1 MKRLVLASASPRRRE
16 ICEKLGLVFD
26 VIPALGEESLDLSK
40 PLSDAVMAVARTKS
54 EEVAARYPGQ
64 LVLGADTVVAA
75 PDGTVLGKPA
85 DREDACRM
93 LALLSGKRHRVITGV
108 WLCGSG
114 IADGFTD
121 EALVDFMPLDSG
133 EIRDYVETG
142 EPLDKAGGY
151 AVQGRGMRFVKGI
164 QGDFYTVMGLPGAR
178 LWAFLKP
185 YLLNLS

>member
-1 MKRLVLASASPRRRE
+1 MLRLILASASPRRRE
-16 ICEKLGLVFD
+16 IGEKLGLDFD
-26 VIPALGEESLDLSK
+26 VFPALEEESLDLTK
-40 PLSDAVMAVARTKS
+40 PLPDAVTAVARAKA
-54 EEVAARYPGQ
+54 EEVAARHPGR
-64 LVLGADTVVAA
+64 VALGADTVVAA

-85 DREDACRM
+85 NREDACRM

-108 WLCGSG
+108 WLSGPG
-114 IADGFTD
+114 IADGFAD
-121 EALVDFMPLDSG
+121 EAWVDFMPLTPA